1 MGRKSR
7 SAAEPL
13 DTFDYWLMPHGLR
26 GFLTTVFWSAAA
38 ARGATGRAR
47 DERAG
52 RVDVG
57 PAGSRRRYPGPRPAF
72 PILAPGKAAGAA
84 PAKGKRAVGEHA
96 FWRGSLWGRTVAL
109 QGDSSFT
116 KFDLFEVSGPQLL
129 YWGTFRGN
137 GYYDSEETHS
147 FSSPF
152 PWMDQWMRVGDVKQQ
167 RVTDSVFDPRLRR
180 AVNSGDG
187 SLRVEIVA
195 HHDTW
200 RDPDSQTVYE
210 DVLEVHYWGRYP
222 EASSRE
228 VYHLGRG
235 LGTIRFETFN
245 RQEPSGVRYQYAEY
259 FERFTPPPLPALPW
273 VDPFHNAT
281 HVRNGYFE
289 DFLIPPVEG
298 GAVASSL
305 RGWSGSRNAA
315 ITTAG
320 GDEGTSPWKIV
331 LRGSRSGGDGSA
343 DFVIPSEWIPVTPGQ
358 RYRLSGRLW
367 RRSAR
372 DNAYLDFGDGVGQG
386 GDFED
391 AQALAASTGAWE
403 TVEAETSVGTGT
415 TGVRVRFVRDG
426 ADESDAYADA
436 ITLQRL

>member
-1 MGRKSR
+1 MGR
-7 SAAEPL
+7 SAGEPL
-13 DTFDYWLMPHGLR
+13 DTFAYWLMPHGLR
-26 GFLTTVFWSAAA
+26 GYLTTVFWPGAAA
-38 ARGATGRAR
+38 ARGVTARACRATSARA
-47 DERAG
+47 DAG
-52 RVDVG
+52 PPG
-57 PAGSRRRYPGPRPAF
+57 ARRRYPGPRPAF
-72 PILAPGKAAGAA
+72 PILAPGKLAGAA
-84 PAKGKRAVGEHA
+84 PAKGKRAGAEHA

-116 KFDLFEVSGPQLL
+116 KFDLFEVSESQLL

-137 GYYDSEETHS
+137 GYYDAEETHS

-152 PWMDQWMRVGDVKQQ
+152 PWMDRWMRVGDARQQ

-180 AVNSGDG
+180 VANTGEG
-187 SLRVEIVA
+187 TLRVEIVA
-195 HHDTW
+195 HHATW
-200 RDPDSQTVYE
+200 SDPDSAIAYE

-222 EASSRE
+222 EPASRE

-235 LGTIRFETFN
+235 LGTIRFETSN
-245 RQEPSGVRYQYAEY
+245 HEEPSGVRYQYAEY

-289 DFLIPPVEG
+289 DFLVPPTEG
-298 GAVASSL
+298 GAVGAHL
-305 RGWSGSRNAA
+305 RGWSGGADAA
-315 ITTAG
+315 ITTAA

-331 LRGSRSGGDGSA
+331 LRGRASGGDASP
-343 DFVIPSEWIPVTPGQ
+343 DFAVTSDWIPVTPGQ
-358 RYRLSGRLW
+358 RYRLSGRLL

-372 DNAYLDFGDGVGQG
+372 DNVYLDFGDGAGQG

-391 AQALAASTGAWE
+391 AQALASATEAWE
-403 TVEAETSVGTGT
+403 PVAAETAVGPST
-415 TGVRVRFVRDG
+415 TGLRVRFVRDG
-426 ADESDAYADA
+426 ANEADAYADA